1 MPTKLSALPLMAAL
15 LAGIAACDREPPTT
29 APSVSSAEDGAL
41 LTSPGFGLGRPLGF
55 LSADQRR
62 LFDRGRVVFATV
74 FTPETGKGPLFN
86 AASCA
91 TCHVSPVVGGV
102 GPQVETHQTAFAN
115 GVCDD
120 LEEIGGQV
128 IQDSGTPA
136 FQAAL
141 GLSKEPLLLEA
152 TGTGHRTTPSVLGFG
167 LLEAVPNAEILRRA
181 DPNDLNHDGIS
192 GRAAVSPTGEV
203 GRFGRKDNAATLDEF
218 LSGAFIYEMGITNAD
233 EPEEQTVHGAP
244 LPAGVDP
251 APDPEIT
258 PQDFNA
264 AVSFVRFLAPPPP
277 RFGFGDRRGRFLFA
291 RIGCA
296 SCHTPALFTGNN
308 PVRVLSNRVVFA
320 YTDLLL
326 HDMGPDLSDICLAQ
340 AEPSEFRTEPLM
352 GLRFKTAYLHDARAT
367 SIDQAIQMH
376 GGEATAARNRYLS
389 LSPAERATLVS
400 FLSRL

>member
-1 MPTKLSALPLMAAL
+1 MPAKLSALPLLAAL
-15 LAGIAACDREPPTT
+15 IAGITACDRESPTN
-29 APSVSSAEDGAL
+29 APSATSADDGAL
-41 LTSPGFGLGRPLGF
+41 LSSPGFGLGRPLGF
-55 LSADQRR
+55 LTADQRR

-102 GPQVETHQTAFAN
+102 GPQVETHQTAFAG

-128 IQDSGTPA
+128 IQDSATPLL
-136 FQAAL
+136 QAAL
-141 GLSKEPLLLEA
+141 GLSKEPTLGEA

-167 LLEAVPNAEILRRA
+167 LLEAVPDAEILARA
-181 DPNDLNHDGIS
+181 DPDDRNHDGIS

-218 LSGAFIYEMGITNAD
+218 LSGAFIYEMGITNTD
-233 EPEEQTVHGAP
+233 EPDEQTIRGAP
-244 LPAGVDP
+244 LPDGVDP

-258 PQDFNA
+258 PEDFNA
-264 AVSFVRFLAPPPP
+264 AVSFVRFLAPPTP
-277 RFGFGDRRGRFLFA
+277 RFGFSDRQGRWLFA
-291 RIGCA
+291 RAGCA
-296 SCHTPALFTGNN
+296 GCHVPALYTGRNAA
-308 PVRVLSNRVVFA
+308 RVLSNRVVFA

-326 HDMGPDLSDICLAQ
+326 HDMGPDLADICLAQ

-352 GLRFKTAYLHDARAT
+352 GLRFKSAYLHDGRAH
-367 SIDQAIQMH
+367 SIDEAIQLH
-376 GGEATAARNRYLS
+376 GGEATNSRSRYLA
-389 LSPAERATLVS
+389 LTPGQRATLVR

>member
-1 MPTKLSALPLMAAL
+1 MPTRLSALPLMAAL
-15 LAGIAACDREPPTT
+15 LAGIAACDREPPTA
-29 APSVSSAEDGAL
+29 APSVTSTEDAAL
-41 LTSPGFGLGRPLGF
+41 LSSSNFGLGRPLGF

-128 IQDSGTPA
+128 IQDSATPA

-141 GLSKEPLLLEA
+141 GLSKEPLLNEA
-152 TGTGHRTTPSVLGFG
+152 TGTGSRTTPSVLGFG
-167 LLEAVPNAEILRRA
+167 LLEAVPDAEILRRA

-203 GRFGRKDNAATLDEF
+203 GRFGRKDNAATLEEF

-233 EPEEQTVHGAP
+233 EPDEQTIHGGE
-244 LPAGVDP
+244 LPMGVDP
-251 APDPEIT
+251 APDPEIS
-258 PQDFNA
+258 PEDFNA
-264 AVSFVRFLAPPPP
+264 AVSFVRFLAPPAP
-277 RFGFGDRRGRFLFA
+277 RFGFSDRRGRFLFT

-296 SCHTPALFTGNN
+296 SCHVPALYTGRNA
-308 PVRVLSNRVVFA
+308 VRVLSNRVVFA

-352 GLRFKTAYLHDARAT
+352 GLRFKTAYLHDGRAS
-367 SIDQAIQMH
+367 SIDQAIQLH
-376 GGEATAARNRYLS
+376 GGEAAAVRTRYLS
-389 LSPAERATLVS
+389 LSPAERATLVR